1 MSSQSR
7 FVALRGA
14 LLATAFV
21 ALWVWIALQVR
32 HLDLALGISLPAWL
46 QPAGWILLAAG
57 GALGLACVWLFL
69 TAGRG
74 TPAPFD
80 PPRNF
85 VAIGP
90 YRLVRNPMYVG
101 GLAAMAGAGLILR
114 SAAILLLALLVWGLV
129 HLMVVYYEEPDLK
142 KRFGSSYLQYTGK
155 VNRWLPRLPGRS
167 E

>member
-1 MSSQSR
+1 MSSQNR
-7 FVALRGA
+7 VIALRGA

-21 ALWVWIALQVR
+21 ALWIWLALHVHR
-32 HLDLALGISLPAWL
+32 LDPALGIPLPAWL
-46 QPAGWILLAAG
+46 RPLGWILLAAG
-57 GALGLACVWLFL
+57 GVFGAASVWQFL
-69 TAGRG
+69 TTGRG

-101 GLAAMAGAGLILR
+101 GVLAFAGAGLILR
-114 SAAILLLALLVWGLV
+114 SAALLILALLVWGIV
-129 HLMVVYYEEPDLK
+129 HLMVVFYEEPELK
-142 KRFGSSYLQYTGK
+142 KRFGSTYVQYIRT